1 MTDDRA
7 NDLIRKAA
15 LIGAEVA
22 GPMADDVDAKARFP
36 TEAME
41 AIRAERMLSAL
52 VPVELGG
59 EGCTVGEVGRTVT
72 ALSRHCSSTA
82 MIFAMHHM
90 QAASLVRHGHSE
102 FLRDFARR
110 LADRQLLF
118 ASATTEIGVGGDLRT
133 SKCALESAD
142 GRFRLEKQ
150 APVIS
155 YGAYADAVLTTC
167 RRTPESPPSDQV
179 LVVCAPPGLEL
190 EPTSGWDTLG
200 FRGTVSPG
208 FVLRA
213 EGDGRFVLDD
223 PFSDVLGQTML
234 PTSHILWS
242 SVWLGIARAAVDRA
256 RRYVRAE
263 ARKTPGTTPPSAVR
277 MAELMAVYEQ
287 MEALVLGAA
296 RYYDEVWQDADA
308 MAGMG
313 FAITMNGLKV
323 SSSTLVVDIVSRA
336 MIICGIAGYR
346 EDSPYSLG
354 RLLRDAYGAAIMVNN
369 DRILANNAQMLQIHR
384 DSREDG

>member
-1 MTDDRA
+1 MGSNGSTEFT
-7 NDLIRKAA
+7 RKAA
-15 LIGAEVA
+15 RVGAEIA
-22 GPMADDVDAKARFP
+22 GPAAEDVDSKARFP
-36 TEAME
+36 AEAIEAM
-41 AIRAERMLSAL
+41 RTERMLSAL

-59 EGCTVGEVGRTVT
+59 EGLTVGEVGRAVT
-72 ALSRHCSSTA
+72 ALGRHCSSTA

-90 QAASLVRHGHSE
+90 QAASLVRHGHSA
-102 FLRDFARR
+102 FLRDFACQ

-133 SKCALESAD
+133 SKCALERAD

-167 RRTPESPPSDQV
+167 RRSPESPPNDQV
-179 LVVCAPPGLEL
+179 LVVCSPPSLEL
-190 EPTSGWDTLG
+190 EPISGWDTLG

-213 EGDGRFVLDD
+213 EGDERYVLDD

-242 SVWLGIARAAVDRA
+242 SVWLGIAGAAVDLA
-256 RRYVRAE
+256 RKYVRAE
-263 ARKTPGTTPPSAVR
+263 ARKSPGSTPPGAVR
-277 MAELMAVYEQ
+277 MAELMALYDQ
-287 MEALVLGAA
+287 MRALVEGAA
-296 RYYDEVWQDADA
+296 HYYDEVWQDPDA

-313 FAITMNGLKV
+313 FVITMNGLKV
-323 SSSTLVVDIVSRA
+323 STSNLVVDIVSRA
-336 MIICGIAGYR
+336 MLICGISGYR

-384 DSREDG
+384 ED